1 MIKVKKK
8 GGGGSSDGYRYLHAD
23 GTILSIVGVEGAVL
37 AAVRKSIN
45 NCTRLGGTLVVING
59 LYRYVDW

>member
-8 GGGGSSDGYRYLHAD
+8 GGGIERRLSIFARG